1 MRRGSVNNQTIGYS
15 TRASN
20 AIGQH
25 KMKRMMHKK
34 KAAMATS
41 FVAAAKSNPEHD
53 RTSATLNS
61 MLRNN
66 AGKCFL
72 NGILLEPQARG
83 DGRGYF
89 CVEAHVRIVDFRMED
104 APQCMNHG
112 QGATFRK
119 READGNR
126 YNGIG
131 GHLGIHASQQF
142 LDPFACQGGHQHR
155 RTGAGTSSCAV
166 RDRFS
171 LFS

>member
-1 MRRGSVNNQTIGYS
+1 MRKGSVNNQTIGYS

-25 KMKRMMHKK
+25 KMKRMIHKK

-53 RTSATLNS
+53 RTTATLNS

-72 NGILLEPQARG
+72 NGIPLEPQGRG

-89 CVEAHVRIVDFRMED
+89 RGGAHVRIVDLRTED
-104 APQCMNHG
+104 GPQWLARG
-112 QGATFRK
+112 
-119 READGNR
+119 
-126 YNGIG
+126 
-131 GHLGIHASQQF
+131 
-142 LDPFACQGGHQHR
+142 
-155 RTGAGTSSCAV
+155 
-166 RDRFS
+166 
-171 LFS
+171 